1 MKRTCSSIGSGC
13 HVVLLCVALLALTS
27 CGSSSDASTIPTG
40 PSPTLATETFSG
52 DIAQNGTQI
61 FNFTVATSGNTL
73 LAGYTSISPASI
85 ASLGM
90 GIGVWDTTTSTCGLN
105 MSQNDAAKSGST
117 AISGTANSGAYCVR
131 VYDGGNIPAGGDATF
146 SIQVQHF

>member
-1 MKRTCSSIGSGC
+1 
-13 HVVLLCVALLALTS
+13 
-27 CGSSSDASTIPTG
+27 
-40 PSPTLATETFSG
+40 
-52 DIAQNGTQI
+52 
-61 FNFTVATSGNTL
+61 
-73 LAGYTSISPASI
+73 
-85 ASLGM
+85 M

-117 AISGTANSGAYCVR
+117 GISGTANSGAYCVR